1 MNPGSVVDLI
11 TPGNPQ
17 PLDGRFSH
25 NHNTR
30 MIEPLSAEVGPNNST
45 PDPLLSTAWL
55 LTYMVIGCKC
65 KCMLMVQVQF
75 GVAS

>member
-17 PLDGRFSH
+17 PRDGHFSH
-25 NHNTR
+25 NHTTR

-45 PDPLLSTAWL
+45 PNPWLSTP
-55 LTYMVIGCKC
+55 TYLHSNWSQM
-65 KCMLMVQVQF
+65 QVHV
-75 GVAS
+75 GVAN